1 MRVNREYYHLVT
13 WDGCPFC
20 EAAIE
25 LLAER
30 GLEAHVDEVE
40 RESVQLDEA
49 RQRNQWNTV
58 PMVTRVKVSADGT
71 VTQKF
76 IGGFTDLESYLEEDE

>member
-1 MRVNREYYHLVT
+1 MRIAREYYHLIV

-20 EAAIE
+20 EAAID
-25 LLAER
+25 LLKNKEFDMHVDVVER
-30 GLEAHVDEVE
+30 G
-40 RESVQLDEA
+40 SVQLDEA

-58 PMVTRVKVSADGT
+58 PMVTRVNVSADGT

-76 IGGFTDLESYLEEDE
+76 IGGFTDLESYLGE